1 VSHAE
6 GTNQNLPLADELS
19 AVFARMSGL
28 LLSEETVETSLG
40 LLSALAQETVP
51 GSSGAGVSILDER
64 RRRSAGSTD
73 PRVRQA
79 DSLQYELDEGPCLA
93 AAAGRELVRIDDLA
107 EDRRWPNWAA
117 AVTPLGLRAAMSAPM
132 VAGNLSLGAV
142 KVYADEPR
150 TFDRHSEQ
158 LLALFAAQAAILVVN
173 VQTHERANRLSE
185 AMREAFRSRDVVGVA
200 KGILMGRNSIDEDTA
215 FTRLMSRA
223 EQDGVSLVQ
232 TARGIVDTAVLRRGR

>member
-1 VSHAE
+1 
-6 GTNQNLPLADELS
+6 
-19 AVFARMSGL
+19 MSGL

-150 TFDRHSEQ
+150 T
-158 LLALFAAQAAILVVN
+158 
-173 VQTHERANRLSE
+173 
-185 AMREAFRSRDVVGVA
+185 
-200 KGILMGRNSIDEDTA
+200 
-215 FTRLMSRA
+215 
-223 EQDGVSLVQ
+223 
-232 TARGIVDTAVLRRGR
+232 

>member
-1 VSHAE
+1 MNHLHRPD
-6 GTNQNLPLADELS
+6 QYLPLADELS

-51 GSSGAGVSILDER
+51 GSSGAGVSILDGQ
-64 RRRSAGSTD
+64 RRRSSGSTD
-73 PRVRQA
+73 ARVQEA
-79 DSLQYELDEGPCLA
+79 DSLQYELNEGPCLA
-93 AAAGRELVRIDDLA
+93 AAAGRDLIRIDDLA
-107 EDRRWPNWAA
+107 EDGRWPRWAA
-117 AVTPLGLRAAMSAPM
+117 AVAPLGLRAAMSAPL
-132 VAGNLSLGAV
+132 VAGNVSLGAIT
-142 KVYADEPR
+142 VYADEPR

-173 VQTHERANRLSE
+173 VQTHERANRSSE

-215 FTRLMSRA
+215 FARLMARA

-232 TARGIVDTAVLRRGR
+232 TARGIVDTAVRRRLP